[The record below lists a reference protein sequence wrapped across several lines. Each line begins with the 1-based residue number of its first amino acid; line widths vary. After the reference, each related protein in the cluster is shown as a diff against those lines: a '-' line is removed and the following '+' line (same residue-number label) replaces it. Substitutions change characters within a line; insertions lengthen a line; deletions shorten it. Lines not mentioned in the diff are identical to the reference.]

1 MSTQLG
7 LPARLA
13 RATRPPTRAG
23 RQYAIRTF
31 GCQMNQHDS
40 ERLAGLLE
48 ADGMVRATDV
58 ANADLVLL
66 NTCCI
71 RENADDR
78 LYGTLGHLKTTKAAR
93 PGMQIAVGGCLA
105 QKDGS
110 LVRERAPWV
119 DVVFGTHNLARI
131 VDLLDQAA
139 EWGPVTEVLSERAG
153 EIPLLPGVREESF
166 RAWVTIMVGCNNACT
181 FCIVPHVRGREISRR
196 PQDVIAEV
204 RQLVADGVIE
214 ITLLGQN
221 VNSYGRDLGLDGR
234 RPLFAPLL
242 RQLGE
247 IEGLRRIFFTSP
259 HPKDFRQEVAAAMA
273 ETPAVCE
280 QLHLPV
286 QSGSD
291 RILARMHRGYTAAR
305 FMEKVE
311 MARRQIAGVALS
323 TDVIV
328 GFPGE
333 TEDDFAATLQM
344 MEAARFDSAFTF
356 IYSPRPGTAAAE
368 MVDDFLPAELLR
380 ERYLRLTQLQDRI
393 ALEANQRL
401 VGEVVE
407 VLIEGPS
414 RKDPAVASA
423 RTRGNKLIHLA
434 TELAPGSLANSR
446 VVKAA
451 PHHLVGVVC

>member
-7 LPARLA
+7 LPARLSGSI
-13 RATRPPTRAG
+13 RPPTRSG
-23 RQYAIRTF
+23 RSYAIRTF
-31 GCQMNQHDS
+31 GCQMNEHDS

-48 ADGMVRATDV
+48 ADGMVRAADV
-58 ANADLVLL
+58 ASADLVLL

-78 LYGTLGHLKTTKAAR
+78 LYGTLGHLKATKQAR

-105 QKDGS
+105 QKDGT
-110 LVRERAPWV
+110 VVQERAPWV
-119 DVVFGTHNLARI
+119 DVVFGTHNLDRI
-131 VDLLDQAA
+131 VNLLDHAA
-139 EWGPVTEVLSERAG
+139 EWGPVTEVLSQREG
-153 EIPLLPGVREESF
+153 QVPWLPRVREEPF
-166 RAWVTIMVGCNNACT
+166 RSWVSIMVGCNNACT

-221 VNSYGRDLGLDGR
+221 VNSYGRDLGLDGH
-234 RPLFAPLL
+234 RPLFAALL

-247 IEGLRRIFFTSP
+247 VAGLRRIFFTSP
-259 HPKDFRQEVAAAMA
+259 HPKDFRREVALAMA
-273 ETPAVCE
+273 ETAAVCN
-280 QLHLPV
+280 QLHLPM

-311 MARRQIAGVALS
+311 MARREIPGVTLS

-333 TEDDFAATLQM
+333 TEADFAATL
-344 MEAARFDSAFTF
+344 EVIEEARFDSAFTF
-356 IYSPRPGTAAAE
+356 IYSARAGTPAAE
-368 MVDDFLPAELLR
+368 MVDDFLPAELVR
-380 ERYLRLTQLQDRI
+380 ERYLRLTQLQDEI
-393 ALEANQRL
+393 ALEANRRL

-414 RKDPAVASA
+414 RKDPAFASA

-434 TELAPGSLANSR
+434 TDLGPGSLTNCR
-446 VVKAA
+446 VVRAA